1 MPRYKYE
8 CDNCK
13 KIYFELRQE
22 SDPQWILACDVC
34 AGSFLEVEDTD
45 PLRVEPEKPLEGMA
59 PEIIVSEIID
69 AVIVQGEIEAP
80 IEEPTV

>member
-22 SDPQWILACDVC
+22 SDPQWIMTCDVC
-34 AGSFLEVEDTD
+34 AGFFLEIEDTD
-45 PLRVEPEKPLEGMA
+45 PPRVEPEKPLEGMQ
-59 PEIIVSEIID
+59 EIIID
-69 AVIVQGEIEAP
+69 VEIVQSEIEAP
-80 IEEPTV
+80 PEEPTV